1 MNEEDGALNM
11 EKKKIYLRVLLD
23 VALVAA
29 AAGLIYLGGPLALEI
44 MTPFILAFIM
54 AWAFNPLVRGL
65 QHKLGATRKVYS
77 FIMVLLFYALL
88 GVLIVMFGK
97 VLIDQ
102 VIGLARSLPSILS
115 QMQET
120 YQQLIELLQSVLER
134 VPEQYQELE
143 AELLLAIDTAWQW
156 FKGALST
163 LLSRAVSWTSSAAMR
178 LPEQFVFLT
187 VLVLASCFI
196 TADYPDLRDHI
207 SGSLTPST
215 RRSLRLFRT
224 SVKTAVGGFF
234 RSQLIFAIVDMS
246 IILTFFFFM
255 KVSYP
260 LPIALVLAFLD
271 FIPFFGAG
279 TVIVPWGVIALI
291 VGRYNM
297 GLQLLI
303 LYGILYTL
311 RRIFEPRVLGGQVG
325 FSSLS
330 MLFWMFAGMKVAG
343 VTGLV
348 VAPIVGIAVTN
359 FWRTGIFDGFRQ
371 DIRVI
376 VADIR
381 SIIARPL
388 PPEEPPR
395 DQQRAQGK
403 RKK

>member
-1 MNEEDGALNM
+1 MNE

-23 VALVAA
+23 VAIAA
-29 AAGLIYLGGPLALEI
+29 AAIGLLYLGGPLALEI

-54 AWAFNPLVRGL
+54 AWAFNPVVRGL
-65 QHKLGATRKVYS
+65 QRKLGATRKVYS
-77 FIMVLLFYALL
+77 FVMVILFYALL
-88 GVLIVMFGK
+88 GFLIVLFGK
-97 VLIDQ
+97 VLIGQ

-115 QMQET
+115 QMQDT
-120 YQQLIELLQSVLER
+120 YQQLMEQLRLVMEK
-134 VPEQYQELE
+134 VPEQYAEIEVELFT
-143 AELLLAIDTAWQW
+143 AIDTAWQW

-163 LLSRAVSWTSSAAMR
+163 LLSRAVSWTSNAAMR
-178 LPEQFVFLT
+178 LPEQFIFLT

-196 TADYPDLRDHI
+196 TADYPDLRDRI
-207 SGSLTPST
+207 KDGMTPST
-215 RRSLRLFRT
+215 RRSLRLLRT
-224 SVKTAVGGFF
+224 SIKTAVGGFF
-234 RSQLIFAIVDMS
+234 RSQLIFAIVDMA

-359 FWRTGIFDGFRQ
+359 FWRTGIFDGFRR
-371 DIRVI
+371 DLRVI
-376 VADIR
+376 IADVR

-388 PPEEPPR
+388 PPEDPPR
-395 DQQRAQGK
+395 PER
-403 RKK
+403 RHKK

>member
-1 MNEEDGALNM
+1 MNE

-23 VALVAA
+23 VALALAA
-29 AAGLIYLGGPLALEI
+29 VGLLFLGGPLALEI

-77 FIMVLLFYALL
+77 FIMVILFYALL
-88 GVLIVMFGK
+88 GFLIVLFGK
-97 VLIDQ
+97 VLIGQ

-115 QMQET
+115 QMQDT
-120 YQQLIELLQSVLER
+120 YQQLMEQLRLVMEK
-134 VPEQYQELE
+134 VPEQYAEIEVELFT
-143 AELLLAIDTAWQW
+143 AIDTAWQW

-163 LLSRAVSWTSSAAMR
+163 LLSRAVSWTSNAAMR
-178 LPEQFVFLT
+178 LPEQFIFLT

-196 TADYPDLRDHI
+196 TADYPDLRDRI
-207 SGSLTPST
+207 KDGMTPST
-215 RRSLRLFRT
+215 RRSLRLLRT
-224 SVKTAVGGFF
+224 SIKTAVGGFF
-234 RSQLIFAIVDMS
+234 RSQLIFAIADMA

-255 KVSYP
+255 KMSYP

-359 FWRTGIFDGFRQ
+359 FWRTGIFDGFRR
-371 DIRVI
+371 DLRVI
-376 VADIR
+376 IADVR

-388 PPEEPPR
+388 PPEDPPKSER
-395 DQQRAQGK
+395 RH
-403 RKK
+403 RK

>member
-1 MNEEDGALNM
+1 MNE

-23 VALVAA
+23 AALAL
-29 AAGLIYLGGPLALEI
+29 AGIGLLYLGGPLALEI

-54 AWAFNPLVRGL
+54 AWAFNPVVRGL
-65 QHKLGATRKVYS
+65 QRKLGATRKVYS
-77 FIMVLLFYALL
+77 FIMVILFYALL
-88 GVLIVMFGK
+88 GFLIVLFGK
-97 VLIDQ
+97 VLIGQ

-115 QMQET
+115 QMQDT
-120 YQQLIELLQSVLER
+120 YQQLMEQLRLVMEK
-134 VPEQYQELE
+134 VPNQYQEIE
-143 AELLLAIDTAWQW
+143 AELFTAIDAAWQW

-163 LLSRAVSWTSSAAMR
+163 LLSRAVSWTSNAAMR
-178 LPEQFVFLT
+178 LPEQFIFLT

-196 TADYPDLRDHI
+196 TADYPDLRDRI
-207 SGSLTPST
+207 KDGMTPST
-215 RRSLRLFRT
+215 RRSLRLLRT
-224 SVKTAVGGFF
+224 SIKTAVGGFF
-234 RSQLIFAIVDMS
+234 RSQLIFAIVDMA

-371 DIRVI
+371 DLRVI
-376 VADIR
+376 VADVR

-388 PPEEPPR
+388 PPEDPPEPSR
-395 DQQRAQGK
+395 RHK
-403 RKK
+403 M

>member
-1 MNEEDGALNM
+1 MNE

-23 VALVAA
+23 VALTLAA
-29 AAGLIYLGGPLALEI
+29 IGLLYLGGPLALEI

-54 AWAFNPLVRGL
+54 AWAFNPVVRGL
-65 QHKLGATRKVYS
+65 QRKLGATRKVYS
-77 FIMVLLFYALL
+77 FIMVILFYALL
-88 GVLIVMFGK
+88 GFLIVMFGK
-97 VLIDQ
+97 VLISQ

-115 QMQET
+115 QMQDT
-120 YQQLIELLQSVLER
+120 YQQLMEQLRMVMEK
-134 VPEQYQELE
+134 VPDQYAEIE
-143 AELLLAIDTAWQW
+143 AELFTAIDTAWQW

-163 LLSRAVSWTSSAAMR
+163 LLSRAVSWTSNAAMR
-178 LPEQFVFLT
+178 LPEQFIFLT

-207 SGSLTPST
+207 KNGMTPST
-215 RRSLRLFRT
+215 RRSLRLLRT
-224 SVKTAVGGFF
+224 SIKTAVGGFF
-234 RSQLIFAIVDMS
+234 RSQLIFAIADMS

-371 DIRVI
+371 DLRVI
-376 VADIR
+376 VADVR

-388 PPEEPPR
+388 PPEDPPR
-395 DQQRAQGK
+395 PG
-403 RKK
+403 RKNKK

>member
-1 MNEEDGALNM
+1 MNE

-23 VALVAA
+23 VALTLAA
-29 AAGLIYLGGPLALEI
+29 VGLLFLGGPLALEI

-77 FIMVLLFYALL
+77 FIMVILFYALL
-88 GVLIVMFGK
+88 GFLIVLFGK
-97 VLIDQ
+97 VLIGQ

-115 QMQET
+115 QMQDT
-120 YQQLIELLQSVLER
+120 YQQLMEQLRLVMEK
-134 VPEQYQELE
+134 VPEQYAEIEVELFT
-143 AELLLAIDTAWQW
+143 AIDTAWQW

-163 LLSRAVSWTSSAAMR
+163 LLSRAVSWTSNAAMR
-178 LPEQFVFLT
+178 LPEQFIFLT

-196 TADYPDLRDHI
+196 TADYPDLRDRI
-207 SGSLTPST
+207 KDGMTPST
-215 RRSLRLFRT
+215 RRSLRLLRT
-224 SVKTAVGGFF
+224 SIKTAVGGFF
-234 RSQLIFAIVDMS
+234 RSQLIFAIADMA

-255 KVSYP
+255 KMSYP

-279 TVIVPWGVIALI
+279 TVIVPWGLIALI

-359 FWRTGIFDGFRQ
+359 FWRTGIFDGFRR
-371 DIRVI
+371 DLRVI
-376 VADIR
+376 IADVR

-388 PPEEPPR
+388 PPEDPPKSER
-395 DQQRAQGK
+395 RH
-403 RKK
+403 RK